1 MLELVCH
8 TVGSCESPPSPTQ
21 HPAKEDKRRRYSAC
35 ECVFP
40 QHRSINKLQ
49 SIWKRFAFHGH
60 EGDHA
65 LRRIRLDG
73 AQLPRA
79 LIGQRFSIE
88 SPPPLLCQIRCAF
101 IESAA
106 GRRALLQRS
115 PLCCC
120 TRHREHNFG
129 HMHTGRTALA
139 GVTGGQFERIST

>member
-1 MLELVCH
+1 MLLAEENPFESFPRLRGGDSD
-8 TVGSCESPPSPTQ
+8 GS
-21 HPAKEDKRRRYSAC
+21 
-35 ECVFP
+35 
-40 QHRSINKLQ
+40 
-49 SIWKRFAFHGH
+49 FHGH

-73 AQLPRA
+73 DQLPRA

-106 GRRALLQRS
+106 GRRALLRRS
-115 PLCCC
+115 PLRCC

-129 HMHTGRTALA
+129 HAREDNGAGWDQWRT
-139 GVTGGQFERIST
+139 V